1 MIQLA
6 EILPDK
12 EIVMT
17 LSRQLSWSHFVAVL
31 PLKVDLQRDF
41 YAEMCRYITELP
53 KRELL
58 EQKLHKAVEEF
69 GRFLTSRQLK
79 VKQKTNNVAGLQIAD
94 LVAHPSYRA
103 TLARKNKQ
111 SLPLNFGGE
120 IAQILEKEKYYRSPN
135 GRIDGWGRK
144 CLP

>member
-12 EIVMT
+12 EIVVT

-120 IAQILEKEKYYRSPN
+120 GSPPKLQGDFSEKE
-135 GRIDGWGRK
+135 
-144 CLP
+144 